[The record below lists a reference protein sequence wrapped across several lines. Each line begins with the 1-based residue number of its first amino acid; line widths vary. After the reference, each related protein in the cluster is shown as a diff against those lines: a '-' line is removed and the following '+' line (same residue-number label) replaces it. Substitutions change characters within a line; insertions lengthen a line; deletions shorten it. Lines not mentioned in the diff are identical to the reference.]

1 MKTKT
6 TVAWLL
12 FSAAIVASSC
22 KKTVDDPIDGGPDIT
37 YKTSGI
43 LSTGSYQFMGNYI
56 LDLYDAELNVGGQ
69 HDIILTVNNDMV
81 RLQKKVPNVGYIT
94 GGEVIHSSYLAFLKE
109 FLYTSGFDNPDTYKM
124 TIVHNNP
131 GKESLLYLKRL
142 EHDPEYFTLESA
154 EHRGYYMSAVR
165 EKSRPGHTPFLYI
178 AFTKSGQSAWRFR

>member
-12 FSAAIVASSC
+12 FSAAIVASAC
-22 KKTVDDPIDGGPDIT
+22 KKAVDDPTDVGPDTT
-37 YKTSGI
+37 YKTSGV
-43 LSTGSYQFMGNYI
+43 LSTASYQFKGSYI
-56 LDLYDAELNVGGQ
+56 LDLYYAELNAGGQ

-81 RLQKKVPNVGYIT
+81 RLQKKVPTVGYIT

-109 FLYTSGFDNPDTYKM
+109 FLYTSGFNNPDTYSM

-142 EHDPEYFTLESA
+142 AHDPEYFTLESA
-154 EHRGYYMSAVR
+154 EHRGYYMSAVTG
-165 EKSRPGHTPFLYI
+165 KHIPGSTPFVYI
-178 AFTKSGQSAWRFR
+178 AFTKSVQSAWRFR